1 MRNSG
6 GFVANTHLLTYR
18 RSALAVTALRNA
30 MWHTDT
36 MNDKAVKGAGK
47 KQGSA
52 TSPSK
57 VLKKGTGVA
66 QPLSMK
72 PLPKAKRSVA
82 TLYKRS
88 ALVEKLLSSQNS
100 KFTTVTPVLH
110 GRQADAVR
118 AAVLKQLEE
127 DKDQLQVSFAG

>member
-1 MRNSG
+1 MRNERTRS
-6 GFVANTHLLTYR
+6 LLAYR
-18 RSALAVTALRNA
+18 RSALAVTTLRNA
-30 MWHTDT
+30 MWHTGT
-36 MNDKAVKGAGK
+36 MNDKAVKGVGK

-57 VLKKGTGVA
+57 VLKKGTVVV
-66 QPLSMK
+66 QSLSMK
-72 PLPKAKRSVA
+72 PQSKPKRSVA

-88 ALVEKLLSSQNS
+88 ALVEQLLSSQNS

-110 GRQADAVR
+110 GRQAEAVR

>member
-1 MRNSG
+1 
-6 GFVANTHLLTYR
+6 
-18 RSALAVTALRNA
+18 

-47 KQGSA
+47 KRGSA
-52 TSPSK
+52 TSPSN
-57 VLKKGTGVA
+57 VRKGSVVA
-66 QPLSMK
+66 VKSVSMK
-72 PLPKAKRSVA
+72 PQPKPKISVA

-88 ALVEKLLSSQNS
+88 ALVEKLLSNQNS

-110 GRQADAVR
+110 GRQAEAVR

>member
-1 MRNSG
+1 MTAAG
-6 GFVANTHLLTYR
+6 GQYGLAR
-18 RSALAVTALRNA
+18 RIRTN
-30 MWHTDT
+30 T

-47 KQGSA
+47 KRGSA

-57 VLKKGTGVA
+57 VLKKGTVVV

-72 PLPKAKRSVA
+72 PQPKPKCLVA
-82 TLYKRS
+82 TVYQRS
-88 ALVEKLLSSQNS
+88 ALVEQLLSSKNS

-110 GRQADAVR
+110 GRQAEAVR

>member
-1 MRNSG
+1 
-6 GFVANTHLLTYR
+6 
-18 RSALAVTALRNA
+18 
-30 MWHTDT
+30 

-72 PLPKAKRSVA
+72 PLPEAKRSVA

-127 DKDQLQVSFAG
+127 DKDQLQVSFAR